1 LNYVS
6 MGVLRWAAMMLE
18 MERQIIEQEEPPE
31 GTDRSREAL
40 EEWQRQREEVM
51 VHGLFR
57 CGWQQD
63 PLSEP
68 CFKTAEYL
76 IADGTRV
83 SAGGDIE
90 AAPQWICREHLEEIL
105 GHAPIQQP
113 IFHRIE
119 RPED

>member
-1 LNYVS
+1 MNYVS

-18 MERQIIEQEEPPE
+18 SERQMIEQEEPP

-40 EEWQRQREEVM
+40 EAWQRQREEVM
-51 VHGLFR
+51 AHGLFR

-63 PLSEP
+63 PLSRP
-68 CFKTAEYL
+68 CFRTAEYL

-90 AAPQWICREHLEEIL
+90 AAPQWVCREHLEEIL
-105 GHAPIQQP
+105 GHAPVEQP
-113 IFHRIE
+113 IFHRIV